1 MSLELRDIT
10 VTFPDGESTI
20 TPLDGVNLTLEP
32 GTVTVVTGESGS
44 GKSTL
49 LSVAAGL
56 LEPTS
61 GTATLDG
68 EPINETVR
76 RDKIGLVFQRPN
88 LLASLTVRE
97 QLLITNH
104 IRGEALDEKRA
115 DAVLHEVGMEAM
127 ANKQVQKLSGG
138 QQQRVNI
145 ARAMMGDP
153 VAVLADEPTSALDPS
168 LSGEIMELIARFTRE
183 RGLATLIITHDHSQL
198 GIADRVFE
206 LHAGVLKE
214 PVASA

>member
-1 MSLELRDIT
+1 MSVTLHDIT
-10 VTFPDGESTI
+10 VTFPDGESSI
-20 TPLDGVNLTLEP
+20 TPLDGVSLTLEP

-56 LEPTS
+56 LKPTS
-61 GTATLDG
+61 GQALLDG
-68 EPINETVR
+68 TAIDEKVR
-76 RDKIGLVFQRPN
+76 RNKIGLVFQRPN

-97 QLLITNH
+97 QLLITDH
-104 IRGEALDEKRA
+104 IRGEKLDPQRA
-115 DAVLHEVGMEAM
+115 DALLREVGLEAM
-127 ANKQVQKLSGG
+127 ADKQVQKLSGG

-168 LSGEIMELIARFTRE
+168 LSGDIMELIARFTQERE
-183 RGLATLIITHDHSQL
+183 LATLIITHDHSQL
-198 GIADRVFE
+198 GVADQVYE
-206 LHAGVLKE
+206 LHDGKLKE
-214 PVASA
+214 PAPAH

>member
-61 GTATLDG
+61 GTATLG
-68 EPINETVR
+68 GTPIDETVR
-76 RDKIGLVFQRPN
+76 RDNIGLVFQRPN

-104 IRGEALDEKRA
+104 IRGEAFDEKRA
-115 DAVLHEVGMEAM
+115 DAVLRDVGMEAM

-145 ARAMMGDP
+145 ARAMMGNP

-168 LSGEIMELIARFTRE
+168 LSGEIMDLIARFTHE
-183 RGLATLIITHDHSQL
+183 RGLATMIITHDHSQL
-198 GIADRVFE
+198 GVADHVFE
-206 LHAGVLKE
+206 LHSGVLKE
-214 PVASA
+214 AVPSA